1 MARTCPACQHPDCQS
16 IDQALVDG
24 RPYRD
29 IARQFGTS
37 KDALVRHKA
46 EHVPEALSKAQDA
59 QEAAHG
65 DDLLAQV
72 RQLQAKANALLDK
85 AEAAGDFRTA
95 LAGIGQAR
103 ACLELL
109 AKLLGELDERPV
121 VNLTLSAEWI
131 SVRAVLL
138 SALAPFPDA
147 RAAVAARLQA
157 LEAS

>member
-1 MARTCPACQHPDCQS
+1 MARICTVCQHPDRRA
-16 IDQALVDG
+16 IDLMLVNRTPFRHIPARFAVSTGAL
-24 RPYRD
+24 
-29 IARQFGTS
+29 Q
-37 KDALVRHKA
+37 RHTA
-46 EHVPEALSKAQDA
+46 DHVPEALSKAQDA
-59 QEAAHG
+59 QDAANG

-72 RQLQAKANALLDK
+72 KDLQRRALGLLDK
-85 AEAAGDFRTA
+85 AEAAGDYRTA

-103 ACLELL
+103 GCLELL